1 MKLWQ
6 KLKPNV
12 LIVVAIVGVLIY
24 VFARL
29 LIPELTAQVSNE
41 ILALLIGIGIGG
53 LLGIAGALATDGP
66 PDHLGAALKLLAERF
81 GRYGETPEERA
92 FQAAENALQRE
103 ADIEV
108 ARIAAGGTDSGTDQ
122 TT

>member
-1 MKLWQ
+1 MNILQ

-12 LIVVAIVGVLIY
+12 LIVVMIVGTLIY

-29 LIPELTAQVSNE
+29 LIPELTNQVSNE

-66 PDHLGAALKLLAERF
+66 PDHLGKALELLKQH
-81 GRYGETPEERA
+81 GGHLETPEGRA

-103 ADIEV
+103 ADIEI
-108 ARIAAGGTDSGTDQ
+108 ARMQTGRADQ
-122 TT
+122 A